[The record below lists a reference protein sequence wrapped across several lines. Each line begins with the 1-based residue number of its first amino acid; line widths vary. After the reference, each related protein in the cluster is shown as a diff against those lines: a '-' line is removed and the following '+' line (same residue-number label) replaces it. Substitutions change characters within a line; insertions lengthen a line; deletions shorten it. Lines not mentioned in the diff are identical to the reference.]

1 MELKLTDH
9 LAIERTRLANERTF
23 LAYFRT
29 GVVFF
34 SSGMAVI
41 KLQLFEDIAWIGYIL
56 IIMGPILLLIGF
68 IRSIY
73 VKRKIKK
80 YYK

>member
-1 MELKLTDH
+1 MQLKLTDH
-9 LAIERTRLANERTF
+9 LALERTRLANERTF

-34 SSGMAVI
+34 SSGIAVI
-41 KLQLFEDIAWIGYIL
+41 KLQLFEDIAWIGYLL
-56 IIMGPILLLIGF
+56 IIIGPLLLLLGLV
-68 IRSIY
+68 RSLY
-73 VKRKIKK
+73 VKRKIKR